1 MGVNL
6 GFSQGQV
13 VQELYYDD
21 DVDQELRTR
30 IETLTGAE
38 LVDYDYGDM
47 VDGVVLW
54 WRADDAEEEDLVDVL
69 VDAAANL
76 DDAGG
81 IIWVLSPKAGRAQ
94 SVHAG
99 DIEES
104 AKTAGLKATSATA
117 VGADWAGMRLVASP
131 RK

>member
-6 GFSQGQV
+6 GFSPGQI
-13 VQELYYDD
+13 VQEFYYDD
-21 DVDQELRTR
+21 DVDHDLRVAVA
-30 IETLTGAE
+30 ELTGEE

-54 WRADDAEEEDLVDVL
+54 WRADDADEEDLVDVL
-69 VDAAANL
+69 VDVTSNL

-81 IIWVLSPKAGRAQ
+81 IVWVLSPKAGRSQAV
-94 SVHAG
+94 SAH
-99 DIEES
+99 DITEA

-117 VGADWAGMRLVASP
+117 VGPDWAGMRLVASP